1 MATKIKEQG
10 TEHIASAKAV
20 GVPVSTKHSIEIS
33 KFLRYKPLSFAKAY
47 LSEVIDL
54 KKAIPFKT
62 FNRDRGHK
70 AGMAAGR
77 FPEKAAKEFLKLLN
91 SAESNAQFKG
101 LNVSN
106 LKIIKL
112 LANKAAIP
120 MTGGRNRTSTKR
132 THLEVEVKE
141 LRVKKVDNKRA
152 VKKDSSSKEP
162 SKLVKETPKPIEKE
176 AVLETKE
183 EVKTEAK
190 AEVKSESKEELK
202 VEEKMEA
209 SKEWLKEI
217 L

>member
-1 MATKIKEQG
+1 MANDTKKQG

-33 KFLRYKPLSFAKAY
+33 KFLRYKPVSFAKAY
-47 LSEVIDL
+47 LNEVIDL

-106 LKIIKL
+106 LKIVKL

-120 MTGGRNRTSTKR
+120 MTGGRNRT
-132 THLEVEVKE
+132 
-141 LRVKKVDNKRA
+141 
-152 VKKDSSSKEP
+152 
-162 SKLVKETPKPIEKE
+162 
-176 AVLETKE
+176 
-183 EVKTEAK
+183 
-190 AEVKSESKEELK
+190 
-202 VEEKMEA
+202 
-209 SKEWLKEI
+209 
-217 L
+217 